1 MENTN
6 AVQNPIDSTVL
17 TKNIDKPFTPS
28 IVKEERN
35 MGVELFRVVSMM
47 MVVLLHVLGHGG
59 VYSYAGSLTDN
70 YKVAWFLETLA
81 YCSVNCYALISGF
94 ANVKSGFKF
103 RRIIY
108 LWLEVVTLNVGLTVV
123 MHFFVPTATV
133 TEDYWLRAFFP
144 LTRRAFWYFC
154 AYFFMFPLIP
164 ILNKGIL
171 SLKKYQH
178 IIICFMLMA
187 PAVFRIIMKKDNYVL
202 GSGYSAL
209 WLVCLYIIGA
219 YFRIYGAPKWAKWFV
234 TLPVFFGTT
243 FIAWYY
249 KIHIEMMRKEG
260 MEFAGE
266 VVTKDSEL
274 YTNRGILISYIS
286 PCMVIMAVCLL
297 LFFMQIKI
305 KHKVPKV
312 IISNLGKATFGVFIL
327 HVGAA
332 FWYWDSFWNQF
343 RAFGKAPNTIWGM
356 LWRVA
361 VAMLFIY
368 LSASIISLARIY
380 LFKLLRIH
388 KGVDFLADLPTRI
401 SEKIRIRK
409 EAKAAETLEASEEST
424 QPTE

>member
-1 MENTN
+1 MAKT
-6 AVQNPIDSTVL
+6 I
-17 TKNIDKPFTPS
+17 TKNNAKIQAPP
-28 IVKEERN
+28 IPAKEERN
-35 MGVELFRVVSMM
+35 MGVELFRVVSMI

-59 VYSYAGSLTDN
+59 VYSAAGTLTDN

-108 LWLEVVTLNVGLTVV
+108 LWLEVVTLNVALTAV
-123 MHFFVPTATV
+123 MHFLVPTATV
-133 TEDYWLRAFFP
+133 TKDYWLRAFFP

-154 AYFFMFPLIP
+154 AYFFMFPLLP
-164 ILNKGIL
+164 ILNKGLL

-187 PAVFRIIMKKDNYVL
+187 PTVFRIIMNKDNYVL

-209 WLVCLYIIGA
+209 WLICLYVIGA

-234 TLPVFFGTT
+234 TLPVFFIATY
-243 FIAWYY
+243 IAWHH
-249 KIHIEMMRKEG
+249 KIDIETMYAEKLI
-260 MEFAGE
+260 
-266 VVTKDSEL
+266 TKDSDL

-286 PCMVIMAVCLL
+286 PCMVVMAVCLL

-305 KHKVPKV
+305 KHKVPKL

-332 FWYWDSFWNQF
+332 FWYWTDFWNQF
-343 RAFGKAPNTIWGM
+343 KVFGKAPTVWEM
-356 LWRVA
+356 LWKVA
-361 VAMLFIY
+361 VATLFIY
-368 LSASIISLARIY
+368 LCASLISLARIY
-380 LFKLLRIH
+380 LFKLLKIH
-388 KGVDFLADLPTRI
+388 KGVDFLADHTARALDK
-401 SEKIRIRK
+401 EK
-409 EAKAAETLEASEEST
+409 
-424 QPTE
+424 

>member
-1 MENTN
+1 M
-6 AVQNPIDSTVL
+6 AKTV
-17 TKNIDKPFTPS
+17 TKNHAKISPPPMP
-28 IVKEERN
+28 VKEERN

-59 VYSYAGSLTDN
+59 VYSSAGTLTDN
-70 YKVAWFLETLA
+70 YKVAWFLETMA

-103 RRIIY
+103 RRIVY
-108 LWLEVVTLNVGLTVV
+108 LWLEVVTLNVALTAV
-123 MHFFVPTATV
+123 MHFLVPTAVV

-154 AYFFMFPLIP
+154 AYFFMFPLLP

-178 IIICFMLMA
+178 IIICFMLLV
-187 PAVFRIIMKKDNYVL
+187 PTVFRIIMNKDNYVL

-209 WLVCLYIIGA
+209 WLICLYVIGA

-234 TLPVFFGTT
+234 TLPVFFITT
-243 FIAWYY
+243 YVAWYH
-249 KIHIEMMRKEG
+249 KIHIETMYAEKLI
-260 MEFAGE
+260 
-266 VVTKDSEL
+266 TKDSEL

-305 KHKVPKV
+305 KHKAPKV
-312 IISNLGKATFGVFIL
+312 IIANLGKATFGVFIL

-332 FWYWDSFWNQF
+332 FWYWKDFWNQF
-343 RAFGKAPNTIWGM
+343 KVFGKAPTVWDM
-356 LWRVA
+356 LWKVA
-361 VAMLFIY
+361 VATLFIY
-368 LSASIISLARIY
+368 LSASLISLARIY
-380 LFKLLRIH
+380 LFKLLKIH
-388 KGVDFLADLPTRI
+388 KGVDFVADLTAR
-401 SEKIRIRK
+401 SLDKEK
-409 EAKAAETLEASEEST
+409 
-424 QPTE
+424 

>member
-1 MENTN
+1 MDKTS
-6 AVQNPIDSTVL
+6 AISKTLDVKPVSDS
-17 TKNIDKPFTPS
+17 IPF

-70 YKVAWFLETLA
+70 YKVAWFLEALA

-94 ANVKSGFKF
+94 ANVKSSFKF
-103 RRIIY
+103 RRIVY
-108 LWLEVVTLNVGLTVV
+108 LWLEVVTLNVAMTAV

-187 PAVFRIIMKKDNYVL
+187 PIIFRLIMQKDNYVL

-209 WLVCLYIIGA
+209 WLVCMYIIGA

-234 TLPVFFGTT
+234 TLPVFFLAT
-243 FIAWYY
+243 FVAWYY
-249 KIHIEMMRKEG
+249 KIHIEILYKEG
-260 MEFAGE
+260 LEFAGE
-266 VVTKDSEL
+266 VVTKDSEI

-297 LFFMQIKI
+297 VFFMQIKI

-332 FWYWDSFWNQF
+332 FWYWDEFWKQF

-368 LSASIISLARIY
+368 FAASIISLARIY
-380 LFKLLRIH
+380 LFKLLRVH
-388 KGVDFLADLPTRI
+388 KGVDYLAELPSRI
-401 SEKIRIRK
+401 AEKIRIKK
-409 EAKAAETLEASEEST
+409 EQKATASK
-424 QPTE
+424 PLATENTSPQKNQK

>member
-1 MENTN
+1 MKSDKSST
-6 AVQNPIDSTVL
+6 AVLSSPL
-17 TKNIDKPFTPS
+17 TSAPM
-28 IVKEERN
+28 KEERN

-47 MVVLLHVLGHGG
+47 LVVMLHVLGHGG
-59 VYSYAGSLTDN
+59 VYSHAGVLTDN

-94 ANVKSGFKF
+94 ANAKSGFKF
-103 RRIIY
+103 RRIVY
-108 LWLEVVTLNVGLTVV
+108 LWLEVVTLNVGLTAV
-123 MHFFVPTATV
+123 MHYLVPGAVV

-144 LTRRAFWYFC
+144 LVRRAFWYFC

-202 GSGYSAL
+202 GSGYSAM
-209 WLVCLYIIGA
+209 WLICLYVIGA

-234 TLPVFFGTT
+234 TLPVFFAAT
-243 FIAWYY
+243 FAAWYN
-249 KIHIEMMRKEG
+249 KIHIENMYAEKLIE
-260 MEFAGE
+260 
-266 VVTKDSEL
+266 KDSEL

-286 PCMVIMAVCLL
+286 PCMVIMAVSLL
-297 LFFMQIKI
+297 LFFMQINVKRKI
-305 KHKVPKV
+305 PKV

-332 FWYWDSFWNQF
+332 FWYYTDFWKQF
-343 RAFGKAPNTIWGM
+343 NSFGKDTTVWGM
-356 LWRVA
+356 IWRVLVA
-361 VAMLFIY
+361 VLFIY
-368 LSASIISLARIY
+368 FCASLISLARIY

-388 KGVDFLADLPTRI
+388 KGVDFLADLPSRIIEKRKKQKESAQRKKKTR
-401 SEKIRIRK
+401 
-409 EAKAAETLEASEEST
+409 
-424 QPTE
+424 

>member
-1 MENTN
+1 MENVDTGKIN
-6 AVQNPIDSTVL
+6 SNILSST
-17 TKNIDKPFTPS
+17 P
-28 IVKEERN
+28 VKEERN

-47 MVVLLHVLGHGG
+47 MVVMLHVLGHGG
-59 VYSYAGSLTDN
+59 VYSHAGFLTDN

-94 ANVKSGFKF
+94 ANVKSSFKF
-103 RRIIY
+103 RRIVY

-123 MHFFVPTATV
+123 MHFFVPTAEV
-133 TEDYWLRAFFP
+133 TTDYWLRAFFP
-144 LTRRAFWYFC
+144 LVRRAFWYFC

-164 ILNKGIL
+164 ILNKGLL

-187 PAVFRIIMKKDNYVL
+187 PTVFRVIMKTDNYVL

-209 WLVCLYIIGA
+209 WLLCLYVIGA
-219 YFRIYGAPKWAKWFV
+219 YFRIYGAPEWAKWYV
-234 TLPVFFGTT
+234 TLPAF
-243 FIAWYY
+243 FIATTVAWSN
-249 KIHIEMMRKEG
+249 KIHIENMYAEKLI
-260 MEFAGE
+260 
-266 VVTKDSEL
+266 TKDSEI

-305 KHKVPKV
+305 KHKIPKI

-332 FWYWDSFWNQF
+332 FWYWKDFWKQF
-343 RAFGKAPNTIWGM
+343 NAFAKQPVWQMILNVF
-356 LWRVA
+356 LA
-361 VAMLFIY
+361 VTAIY
-368 LSASIISLARIY
+368 LIASLISLARIY

-388 KGVDFLADLPTRI
+388 KFVDFFADLPQRI
-401 SEKIRIRK
+401 KNKDLKDNTNE
-409 EAKAAETLEASEEST
+409 
-424 QPTE
+424 